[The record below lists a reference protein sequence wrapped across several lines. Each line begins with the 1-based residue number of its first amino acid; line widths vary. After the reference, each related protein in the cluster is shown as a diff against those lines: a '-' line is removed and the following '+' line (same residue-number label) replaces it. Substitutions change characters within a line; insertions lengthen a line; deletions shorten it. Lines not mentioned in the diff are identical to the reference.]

1 VIPIPQE
8 VQKEFAH
15 REANAHNMFVV
26 ARKSDKVFK
35 EVSYT
40 SNMAIS
46 SEDSHGVCL
55 KIIEEKDCNKKE
67 IAEYNRIYYVFEGEL
82 QLAINN
88 KENLLYSGDACFVE
102 KGMLFEIK
110 GTFKALSVHKRAQL
124 S

>member
-1 VIPIPQE
+1 
-8 VQKEFAH
+8 
-15 REANAHNMFVV
+15 MFVV

-40 SNMAIS
+40 SNMAIP

-55 KIIEEKDCNKKE
+55 KLIEETDTNEKE
-67 IAEYNRIYYVFEGEL
+67 MAEYNRIYYVFEGDL
-82 QLAINN
+82 QLTINN
-88 KENLLYSGDACFVE
+88 KEILLHMGDACFVE
-102 KGMLFEIK
+102 KGMLFAMK